1 MRAVVARDVVVV
13 VVDVV
18 DAVGEVVVAER
29 WDCFS
34 GKHLQ
39 ILCGSS
45 SCLASTSRKSI
56 YRN

>member
-13 VVDVV
+13 DV
-18 DAVGEVVVAER
+18 VGEVVVAER

-39 ILCGSS
+39 ILCGNS
-45 SCLASTSRKSI
+45 SCLVSTSRKSI

>member
-13 VVDVV
+13 VGV
-18 DAVGEVVVAER
+18 AVAER

-39 ILCGSS
+39 NLYGNS
-45 SCLASTSRKSI
+45 SCLASTSRRSI